1 MWNILR
7 PPAVVAPTPSVRLRN
22 SIRDHGTG
30 SPRQRKWHGRRTSA
44 VQGPNGNRFNR
55 EEVNRVVQTGTDRFK
70 TAILLIAT
78 SGLVA
83 GLAFHFGGQP
93 DIANVIWIA
102 GVGPALFTL
111 VIEILRSLRS
121 GEVGLDIVAALS
133 MSAALVFGET
143 LAAAVVAV
151 MYSGGTFLEA
161 FAEGRARREMH
172 DLLSRVPR
180 SATRHRNGGLEEV
193 PLDEIAPRD
202 RLLIRQGDVVPVD
215 GTVASD
221 TAFLDT
227 SALTGESLP
236 VRLPRGAEAMSGS
249 TNAGEAF
256 DLTATRPARDSTY
269 AGIVRLVEEA
279 QASRAPM
286 SRLADR
292 WSLGF
297 LAVTV
302 SIAFAAWWVTGD
314 PIRAVAVLVVAT
326 PCPLILAV
334 PVALVAGLSRAAHF
348 GVLIK
353 GAGPLETMARIS
365 TLILDKTGT
374 LTDGRPQI
382 VSIDSHDGIAEED
395 VLRLAAALD
404 QASKHP
410 VAQAIVAAAKMR
422 GFALPV
428 PSEVVEV
435 PGDGVVGHV
444 EGREVIVGGLGF
456 VAARVGRVSGR
467 HPAIAAGSALV
478 AVAIDGR
485 MAGHLVMSDPLREGA
500 AAMLDGLRREGIGRI
515 LLATG
520 DRVDVAERVTEGLGL
535 DGLHAGLTPDQK
547 VRLVLSERPRGPV
560 MMVGDGVND
569 APALAAADV
578 GVAMG
583 ARGAAASAEAADVVL
598 LVDRIDRLGPGIE
611 IARASRR
618 IAVESVVAGIG
629 LSVLGMIAA
638 ACGYLTPVQGA
649 LLQEVIDVAVI
660 LNALRAL
667 RIAPREP
674 ATPKPQAVS
683 SGLGEIAQVTEP

>member
-1 MWNILR
+1 M
-7 PPAVVAPTPSVRLRN
+7 
-22 SIRDHGTG
+22 
-30 SPRQRKWHGRRTSA
+30 
-44 VQGPNGNRFNR
+44 
-55 EEVNRVVQTGTDRFK
+55 EQTRTDRFK
-70 TAILLIAT
+70 TALLLLAAA
-78 SGLVA
+78 GLIA
-83 GLAFHFGGQP
+83 GLAFYFAGLP
-93 DIANVIWIA
+93 DIANLVWIA
-102 GVGPALFTL
+102 GVVPALAGLL
-111 VIEILRSLRS
+111 VEIVRSIGR

-161 FAEGRARREMH
+161 FAEGRARRSMQ

-180 SATRHRNGGLEEV
+180 TATRHRNGGLEEV
-193 PLDEIAPRD
+193 PLDELAPGD

-215 GTVASD
+215 GTVASG

-236 VRLPRGAEAMSGS
+236 VRLARGADAMSGS
-249 TNAGEAF
+249 TNAGEPF
-256 DLTATRPARDSTY
+256 DLTAVREAKDSTY

-279 QASRAPM
+279 QASKAPM

-302 SIAFAAWWVTGD
+302 SIAFAAWWFTGD

-334 PVALVAGLSRAAHF
+334 PVALVAGLSRAAQF

-353 GAGPLETMARIS
+353 GAGPLETMARIC

-374 LTDGRPQI
+374 LTDGRPRI
-382 VSIDSHDGIAEED
+382 VSIDSAGGMAED
-395 VLRLAAALD
+395 DILSLAASLD

-410 VAQAIVAAAKMR
+410 VAQAIVAAARAR
-422 GFALPV
+422 GFTLPV
-428 PSEVVEV
+428 PSEVAEF
-435 PGDGVVGHV
+435 PGEGVVGRV
-444 EGREVIVGGLGF
+444 AGRRVIVGGDDF
-456 VAARVGRVSGR
+456 VASRVGRAAGD
-467 HPAIAAGSALV
+467 HPAKGAGSVLV
-478 AVAIDGR
+478 AVAVDGQ

-500 AAMLDGLRREGIGRI
+500 AAMLHGLRRQGISRI

-520 DRVDVAERVTEGLGL
+520 DRADVAERVTEGLGL
-535 DGLHAGLTPDQK
+535 DGLRTGLTPDQK
-547 VRLVLSERPRGPV
+547 VLLVLSERKHGPV

-638 ACGYLTPVQGA
+638 AYGYLTPVQGA

-667 RIAPREP
+667 RIAPHEP
-674 ATPKPQAVS
+674 ATGIPQAAT
-683 SGLGEIAQVTEP
+683 SGQPTSHAKPAD